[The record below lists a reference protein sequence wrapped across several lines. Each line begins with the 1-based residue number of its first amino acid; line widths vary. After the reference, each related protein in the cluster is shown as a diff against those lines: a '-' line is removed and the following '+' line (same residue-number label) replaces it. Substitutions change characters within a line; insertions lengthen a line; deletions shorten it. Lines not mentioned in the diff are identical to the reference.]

1 MNLAGQLVSACQGVA
16 ACSQVLVRPAAT
28 FEAVALELRSA
39 VGIWSR
45 CHPNQ
50 QYVTHSLPSPANDS
64 AFYTDRRY
72 NRNVRYDR
80 NDKGRNSY
88 TRHNRFNN
96 DRQDGLQGGN
106 NNGRSRGSYT
116 QRDKKCFVCG
126 KQGCWSTRHSAE
138 ERAQSRRRFQTYA
151 QDHDDVDSDYHVF
164 LAAYEGIDEGNSD
177 S

>member
-1 MNLAGQLVSACQGVA
+1 M
-16 ACSQVLVRPAAT
+16 RPAAT
-28 FEAVALELRSA
+28 FEAVASELRSA